1 MGLTPTPKDFL
12 KKISKLEVIGLL
24 SSLSNEMHAG
34 HMTPE
39 DDEHIRDITWYSC
52 GTAQFATISQ

>member
-1 MGLTPTPKDFL
+1 
-12 KKISKLEVIGLL
+12 
-24 SSLSNEMHAG
+24 MHAG